1 MDLTKREMMM
11 PKDNEQN
18 KQGTDVAPSEG
29 AENRDTLSPAHWQG
43 EPLPQAQEGQ
53 TQDVGFDQRGAG
65 RARQFGRAGTHGQR
79 HNEQERRPARG
90 QVPPDDSLRHDVQ
103 EAFGQ
108 SGVDMDAVAVHVDD
122 GIVQLTGH
130 VANRDEKYLLERMAA
145 KCPGIIK
152 VDNRLEVAASSSG
165 DTVT

>member
-1 MDLTKREMMM
+1 M
-11 PKDNEQN
+11 PKDNEPN

-43 EPLPQAQEGQ
+43 EPLPQGQDDQ

-65 RARQFGRAGTHGQR
+65 RARQYGRAGAHGQR
-79 HNEQERRPARG
+79 HNEEERRPPRG

-108 SGVDMDAVAVHVDD
+108 SGVDMNAVTVQVDD
-122 GIVQLTGH
+122 GIVKLTGH
-130 VANRDEKYLLERMAA
+130 VLNRDEKYLLERLAA

-152 VDNRLEVAASSSG
+152 VENRLEVAPSSSR
-165 DTVT
+165 DTVM